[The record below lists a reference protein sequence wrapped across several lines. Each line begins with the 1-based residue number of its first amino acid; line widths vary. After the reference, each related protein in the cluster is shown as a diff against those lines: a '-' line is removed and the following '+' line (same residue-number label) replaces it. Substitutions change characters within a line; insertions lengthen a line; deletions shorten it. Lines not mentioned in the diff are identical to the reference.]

1 MTPADTT
8 MRSPHPPDA
17 NWRTELLSVLNLSGT
32 LAGLSVTALALLH
45 TFNQNSTNTTV
56 VDDMLAVCSLLFL
69 LCAYAAFWALKTRKP
84 RLAQTLVRVTDI
96 LFLASFTLMI
106 VATFLMVY
114 TVW

>member
-1 MTPADTT
+1 MAA
-8 MRSPHPPDA
+8 HKLPPDDST
-17 NWRTELLSVLNLSGT
+17 WRTELLSILNLSGT

-45 TFNQNSTNTTV
+45 TFGQANQASTV

-84 RLAQTLVRVTDI
+84 QFAQLLVKVTDV
-96 LFLASFTLMI
+96 LFLLSFTLMI

>member
-1 MTPADTT
+1 MVGEFTIKLV
-8 MRSPHPPDA
+8 
-17 NWRTELLSVLNLSGT
+17 ELKPESAVM
-32 LAGLSVTALALLH
+32 LH
-45 TFNQNSTNTTV
+45 TFNQNNTNSTV

-84 RLAQTLVRVTDI
+84 RLAQTLVKVTDI

>member
-1 MTPADTT
+1 MHPEKPDTPDTT
-8 MRSPHPPDA
+8 
-17 NWRTELLSVLNLSGT
+17 WRTELLSILNLSGT

-45 TFNQNSTNTTV
+45 TFNQVAQVSTV

-69 LCAYAAFWALKTRKP
+69 LCAYTAFWALKTRKP
-84 RLAQTLVRVTDI
+84 PLAALLVKVTDV
-96 LFLASFTLMI
+96 LFLLSFTLMI

>member
-1 MTPADTT
+1 M
-8 MRSPHPPDA
+8 
-17 NWRTELLSVLNLSGT
+17 
-32 LAGLSVTALALLH
+32 
-45 TFNQNSTNTTV
+45 
-56 VDDMLAVCSLLFL
+56 CSLLFL

-84 RLAQTLVRVTDI
+84 RLAQTLVKVTDI

>member
-1 MTPADTT
+1 MH
-8 MRSPHPPDA
+8 SPHPPDA

-32 LAGLSVTALALLH
+32 LAGLSVTALALALLH
-45 TFNQNSTNTTV
+45 TFNQNNTNSTV

-84 RLAQTLVRVTDI
+84 RLAQTLVKVTDI